1 MLNIMK
7 QRLDL
12 LLVERGLVES
22 RVKAHALIMAGD
34 VLVEERVIIKP
45 AIQVN
50 TDVPIRLRQKPPFVS
65 RGGIKLS

>member
-50 TDVPIRLRQKPPFVS
+50 TDCIILMSVHWWP
-65 RGGIKLS
+65 